1 MLITADMNTPIRILF
16 VEDDAEMSAI
26 YAENFSLPEFDI
38 TTASGG
44 VEAWKLLENSA
55 GSFDFVVTDNYMPG
69 MDGMTLLRK
78 IRKDFPNIK
87 VVMVSGYGDWSS
99 DSVNE
104 QDKRGLRFLDKP
116 VRMSNLKQLIRGWIL

>member
-1 MLITADMNTPIRILF
+1 MKMPIRILF

-26 YAENFSLPEFDI
+26 YAENFCLPEFQI

-44 VEAWKLLENSA
+44 EEAWKLLADSA
-55 GSFDFVVTDNYMPG
+55 GDYDLVVTDNYMPG

-99 DSVNE
+99 DSIRGQNAC
-104 QDKRGLRFLDKP
+104 GLRFLDKP
-116 VRMSNLKQLIRGWIL
+116 VRMSNLKQLIREWTQ